1 MFGKVGRDRGQG
13 ILPMNTIYYHNVEK
27 VGGVGVRVL
36 PIITIMQCG
45 HLNLFTSK
53 QLDIINNVELLILQ
67 ESLWDKLQIIIFIN
81 YARTSWE

>member
-1 MFGKVGRDRGQG
+1 MFGKGGRDRGQG

-27 VGGVGVRVL
+27 GGRGRGIL
-36 PIITIMQCG
+36 SIITIMQCG

-53 QLDIINNVELLILQ
+53 QLDIINSMELIILQ